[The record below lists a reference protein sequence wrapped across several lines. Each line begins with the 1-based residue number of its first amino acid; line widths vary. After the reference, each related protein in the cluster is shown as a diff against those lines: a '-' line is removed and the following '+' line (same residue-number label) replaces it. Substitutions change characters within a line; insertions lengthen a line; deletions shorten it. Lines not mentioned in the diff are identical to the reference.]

1 MVENVRHAF
10 TFLIYHTNRKA
21 YFLLFSA
28 ISIKAFFENL
38 FFIIIYFILI
48 FGGIGEFYY
57 VKIFKIP
64 IQVPNLKISHC
75 NHQLMQ
81 NGTNIDLKQTKNNP
95 SSRTYKKL
103 DRNFHTEFFVIP
115 TLTDRWHQFL
125 LKVTQKNFCMAVSE
139 YSLKFD

>member
-57 VKIFKIP
+57 FKIFKIP
-64 IQVPNLKISHC
+64 IQVPNLKIPHC
-75 NHQLMQ
+75 NHQLML
-81 NGTNIDLKQTKNNP
+81 NGTNLNLKPTKNNP
-95 SSRTYKKL
+95 SSRQLQSEKFGREL
-103 DRNFHTEFFVIP
+103 CFLHVI
-115 TLTDRWHQFL
+115 F
-125 LKVTQKNFCMAVSE
+125 
-139 YSLKFD
+139 YLKF